1 VSRAR
6 ISRWAGRTVLAGLCW
21 LAVAAVSVLVDLRS
35 SVTVALALPGAACT
49 VFMGKAFG
57 LLPSYFA
64 RTLEPVWAPQFTGIF
79 AVLGVLGLA
88 LSPMPDVPAEMGVLG
103 AALWLCAVLVWA
115 GSLAWTARDNLTGRE
130 TGTGEANEDRQPLD
144 RFANAA
150 APIAVLYLLAGAV
163 FLLGVQADILRVVGR
178 QAVVAH
184 LLGAGGAALAIFAVG
199 FRLYPRFLVA
209 HPPRLL
215 PRLVLPAGAVG
226 PVLLAFGV
234 TGRQW
239 ALHAGA
245 GLEFVAILG
254 FAVAYSATFW
264 RSDRRR
270 IGLYGPLI
278 GILLALTAAVLAV
291 LVVTGLG
298 SRGLIPIHRRFMLI
312 GFLGTTIA
320 GTAIQFYPPAVGS
333 LWLSTDRTAAVA
345 LAAIGGGT
353 AVNGAGLSLDSQLLA
368 MSGGAVTVIGATLI
382 PLLVG
387 ATLLE
392 RRT

>member
-1 VSRAR
+1 
-6 ISRWAGRTVLAGLCW
+6 
-21 LAVAAVSVLVDLRS
+21 
-35 SVTVALALPGAACT
+35 
-49 VFMGKAFG
+49 
-57 LLPSYFA
+57 
-64 RTLEPVWAPQFTGIF
+64 
-79 AVLGVLGLA
+79 
-88 LSPMPDVPAEMGVLG
+88 
-103 AALWLCAVLVWA
+103 
-115 GSLAWTARDNLTGRE
+115 
-130 TGTGEANEDRQPLD
+130 
-144 RFANAA
+144 
-150 APIAVLYLLAGAV
+150 
-163 FLLGVQADILRVVGR
+163 
-178 QAVVAH
+178 
-184 LLGAGGAALAIFAVG
+184 
-199 FRLYPRFLVA
+199 
-209 HPPRLL
+209 
-215 PRLVLPAGAVG
+215 
-226 PVLLAFGV
+226 VLLAFGV